1 MTKKAR
7 VCRASVIMFMLV
19 LITSCSRPRSAQDW
33 FDLTWAGLAGSDTL
47 SFKGTT
53 VLLRA
58 DKPQPEGSVAF
69 SGELQN
75 HQVLTLTA
83 NSPVKQAD
91 SNLKAAESKGKP
103 IFTTLQLKG
112 RRWVALDQAQGSSAS
127 HTLERINPLA
137 QLEEIHDTK
146 SKNIRLESGAARGT
160 KVLRVELAPEEAK
173 ALLRRQL
180 SDEMD
185 LVLKNWSRDSQQL
198 QLSPSERNALNRE
211 VQALWSQGNRKLS
224 EKLDQAEVST
234 VYHLTI
240 DKRSGLPRRLTSNNR
255 ITYPGNS
262 NLNKPETQVTDC
274 SFK

>member
-1 MTKKAR
+1 MTK
-7 VCRASVIMFMLV
+7 RAVLGRTSVIIFMIG
-19 LITSCSRPRSAQDW
+19 LITSCSGPRSAQDW

-58 DKPQPEGSVAF
+58 NQPQPEGNVAF

-75 HQVLTLTA
+75 HQILTLTA
-83 NSPVKQAD
+83 DSPVKQGD
-91 SNLKAAESKGKP
+91 SNLKAAEAKGKP
-103 IFTTLQLKG
+103 FFTTLHLKG
-112 RRWVALDQAQGSSAS
+112 RKWVVLDQAQGSSVS
-127 HTLERINPLA
+127 HTLARINPLA

-180 SDEMD
+180 SDEME
-185 LVLKNWSRDSQQL
+185 LVLKNWSRDSQLL
-198 QLSPSERNALNRE
+198 QLPPSELNALNRE
-211 VQALWSQGNRKLS
+211 VQELWSQGNRKMS
-224 EKLDQAEVST
+224 EKLDQAEVGT

-240 DKRSGLPRRLTSNNR
+240 DKRSGLPRRLTSNNK
-255 ITYPGNS
+255 ITYTRNS
-262 NLNKPETQVTDC
+262 NLNKPETLVTDC